1 MHRICLLPFAALLCA
16 APPPA
21 GRLNGGAVFPGS
33 RDTAAWGTGVFLNG
47 KPVQSGWF
55 GRGGCVADWNR
66 DQRPDLILNEL
77 DPGAPDGSTGR
88 MVALLAPLWQRELI
102 DTGASF
108 RDCLDT
114 TLHGRPG
121 LLATHLQTQ
130 LRFYERTASGKPA
143 YREVYSIYT
152 PSAQS
157 GLVRADVDGD
167 GNPDILH
174 GNYWLRAPARWEDG
188 WRLFALNTWF
198 YQPRSAMV
206 RIVALPLGGRLAAVE
221 AESEASPARFA
232 WFALPANPRD
242 EWIQHDIAVPGGLH
256 HPQVLVQGDA
266 PGTVVAGEDNGPGS
280 RLLRINLTTGEVR
293 ELARSSGYLAA
304 GPGGTPAVVR
314 K

>member
-1 MHRICLLPFAALLCA
+1 MHRICLLPFAAFFGL
-16 APPPA
+16 APGLFA
-21 GRLNGGAVFPGS
+21 QLQGGAVFPGS
-33 RDTAAWGTGVFLNG
+33 QLTAAWGNGVFLKG
-47 KPVQSGWF
+47 ELIHPGHF

-66 DQRPDLILNEL
+66 DHRPDLILNEL
-77 DPGAPDGSTGR
+77 DPGAPGGSMGR
-88 MVALLAPLWQRELI
+88 MVALLAPGWRRELI

-121 LLATHLQTQ
+121 LLVTHLHTQ
-130 LRFYERTASGKPA
+130 LRFYERSATGKST
-143 YREVYSIYT
+143 YREIYSIYT

-167 GNPDILH
+167 GRPDILH

-206 RIVALPLGGRLAAVE
+206 RIVALPMHGRLAAVE

-232 WFALPANPRD
+232 WFEKPADPRA
-242 EWIQHDIAVPGGLH
+242 EWFQHDIKVPGGLH
-256 HPQVLVQGDA
+256 RPQVLVHGGA
-266 PGTVVAGEDNGPGS
+266 PETVVAGEDNGPGS
-280 RLLRINLTTGEVR
+280 RLLRVNLVTGEVR
-293 ELARSSGYLAA
+293 VLSRSNGYLAA

-314 K
+314 R